1 MKTIYVFPALVIAA
15 SIFSGACQKNDQPP
29 APKKGSAPSAPA
41 AKKAPAKPETKA
53 DKKPS
58 AKSKIEHVTA
68 IQAAEFIK
76 KNPDTIILD
85 VRTPGEFASG
95 HIKGAI
101 NIDFKAATF
110 ADDLQKLDP
119 STTYLVH
126 CRSGGRSTSSLD
138 TFKKL
143 NFKHI
148 LHLDGGMM
156 DWGREQLPV
165 EK

>member
-1 MKTIYVFPALVIAA
+1 MKTIYVFPSLVISAA
-15 SIFSGACQKNDQPP
+15 ILSGGCQKNDQAP
-29 APKKGSAPSAPA
+29 APKKGSAPSAQTAKVAPA
-41 AKKAPAKPETKA
+41 KADEKAPAET
-53 DKKPS
+53 
-58 AKSKIEHVTA
+58 KIEHVTA
-68 IQAAEFIK
+68 IQAAEFII
-76 KNPDTIILD
+76 KNPDTVILD
-85 VRTPGEFASG
+85 VRTPSEFASG

-110 ADDLQKLDP
+110 TDDLQKLDP
-119 STTYLVH
+119 SKSYLVH

-156 DWGREQLPV
+156 DWGKEQLPV